1 MSSTSVVDKLL
12 SVLLHNG
19 TMAAF
24 VVLFAGSVITMVFER
39 KRLSVGRKKLLL
51 VVLCISVV
59 YLLFVAVCV
68 IGFGRSG
75 TPPIPVEP

>member
-1 MSSTSVVDKLL
+1 MEVWDISSTSVVDKLL

-39 KRLSVGRKKLLL
+39 KRLSAGR
-51 VVLCISVV
+51 
-59 YLLFVAVCV
+59 
-68 IGFGRSG
+68 
-75 TPPIPVEP
+75 